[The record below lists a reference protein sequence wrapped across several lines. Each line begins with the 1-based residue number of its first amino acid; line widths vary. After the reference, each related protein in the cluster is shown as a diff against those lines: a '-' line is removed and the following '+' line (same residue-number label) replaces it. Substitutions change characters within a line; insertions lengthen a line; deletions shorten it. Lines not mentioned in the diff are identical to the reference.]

1 MKYQKTIELRDGRTC
16 ILRHCTESDGAA
28 VLDNYI
34 LAHEQTDFLLSYPG
48 ENPKT
53 AEQESQFLKRMMESE
68 NEIELLAEVDGVV
81 AGLAGINAVSTRQ
94 KLKHRAELGISIDRA
109 YWGLGIGTALTNACM
124 DCAKQAGYEQLELSV
139 VAENEA
145 ALSIYKKAGFVE
157 YGRNPRGFKSRFS
170 GYQELVFM
178 RIEL

>member
-16 ILRHCTESDGAA
+16 LLRHGTEQDGAA
-28 VLDNYI
+28 VLENYI
-34 LAHEQTDFLLSYPG
+34 LTHEQTDFLLSYPE

-109 YWGLGIGTALTNACM
+109 FWGLGIGTALTRACV
-124 DCAKQAGYEQLELSV
+124 DCAKKAGYEQLELSV

-145 ALSIYKKAGFVE
+145 ALSIYRKAGFVE

-178 RIEL
+178 RMEL